1 MPGGRPKFI
10 IDYETVKK
18 LASIFCTQE
27 EIAAVLGCSV
37 DTLYRDK
44 EFSGVYKKGL
54 ETAKASLRR
63 KQFALADRNPAMAI
77 FLGKN
82 YLGQSDRQELE
93 HSGGTDN
100 KIEVK
105 WGDGLD

>member
-1 MPGGRPKFI
+1 MGRPKFK
-10 IDYETVKK
+10 IDYNTVLK

-37 DTLYRDK
+37 DTLQRDS
-44 EFSGVYKKGL
+44 EFCGVYKKGL

-63 KQFALADRNPAMAI
+63 KQFALAEKNPAMAI

-82 YLGQSDRQELE
+82 YLGQVDKQDIE
-93 HSGGTDN
+93 HSGDINYKVTLP
-100 KIEVK
+100 EVMQN
-105 WGDGLD
+105 D